1 MYTDLLI
8 RIKNAQA
15 VKKEN
20 VKIPYSAVNRAV
32 LNVLKKGGFINNF
45 TAVGRVPNKI
55 LEVDLKY
62 KEDGKGTISGVKILS
77 KPSRHIYSSYNE
89 IYPIR
94 QGYGLLVVSTS
105 KGVMDGRLARKT
117 KIGGELLFE
126 IW

>member
-15 VKKEN
+15 VKKES
-20 VKIPYSAVNRAV
+20 VKIPYSAMDRAV
-32 LNVLKKGGFINNF
+32 LSVLKKGGFINDF
-45 TAVGRVPNKI
+45 TTIGRVPNKI

-62 KEDGKGTISGVKILS
+62 KEDGKGIVSGVKILS
-77 KPSRHIYSSYNE
+77 KPSRHLYSSYDK

-94 QGYGLLVVSTS
+94 QGYGLMVVSTS
-105 KGVMDGRLARKT
+105 KGIIDGRSARKI
-117 KIGGELLFE
+117 KLGGELLFE

>member
-15 VKKEN
+15 VNKET
-20 VKIPYSAVNRAV
+20 VKVPYSAMDRAV
-32 LNVLKKGGFINNF
+32 LNVLKKGGFIDDF
-45 TAVGRVPNKI
+45 TAIGRVPKKI
-55 LEVDLKY
+55 LEVNLKY
-62 KEDGKGTISGVKILS
+62 KEDGKGIVSGVKVLS
-77 KPSRHIYSSYNE
+77 KPSRHLYSSYNE

-105 KGVMDGRLARKT
+105 KGIMDGRSARKI
-117 KIGGELLFE
+117 KLGGELLFE